1 MQELSYLAVLHI
13 LIRALLAVQG
23 ISLILPS
30 DVILGYLYRVIGASV
45 VLLFAFLIGRYLGV
59 LLERF
64 LVRVE
69 EDIRRRII
77 DIGRFLI
84 YSIGILIAIAI
95 LSPEPFTFSALLIL
109 VGLGVV
115 IALSDILRNW
125 GSEFY
130 IRVTK
135 PFKVGDWIEIGGR
148 EGRVLK
154 IDSLGVVIE
163 SISRERIHI
172 PNTVIAREI
181 VVNRT
186 TPYGTIFNLYIE
198 VPSDVDE
205 VSALQYLTDIMNR
218 VRPELADEPRI
229 SYKGVHDDKSVFE
242 ISIVLLNVRK
252 IGDIY
257 ARIARD
263 VEERWPRA
271 RVRM

>member
-23 ISLILPS
+23 ISLIIPS

-115 IALSDILRNW
+115 IALS
-125 GSEFY
+125 
-130 IRVTK
+130 
-135 PFKVGDWIEIGGR
+135 
-148 EGRVLK
+148 
-154 IDSLGVVIE
+154 
-163 SISRERIHI
+163 
-172 PNTVIAREI
+172 
-181 VVNRT
+181 
-186 TPYGTIFNLYIE
+186 
-198 VPSDVDE
+198 
-205 VSALQYLTDIMNR
+205 
-218 VRPELADEPRI
+218 
-229 SYKGVHDDKSVFE
+229 
-242 ISIVLLNVRK
+242 
-252 IGDIY
+252 
-257 ARIARD
+257 
-263 VEERWPRA
+263 
-271 RVRM
+271 